1 MTQRE
6 KVIAGLKS
14 HGYGES
20 KSRVCSG
27 CPYDTAEFD
36 SRTACHEKLISDA
49 LRVIEEDKN
58 AHDFVTV
65 PARLVDMAVDVLLSC
80 IRCRDCVYYTAD
92 ARRCESWNIYTE
104 PFGYCYRAERRQE

>member
-20 KSRVCSG
+20 KSRICSG

-49 LRVIEEDKN
+49 LRVLEEVN
-58 AHDFVTV
+58 AAGDFVTV
-65 PARLVDMAVDVLLSC
+65 PARLLDMAVDTLSKN
-80 IRCRDCVYYTAD
+80 IHCRECAFYTAD
-92 ARRCESWNIYTE
+92 ARHCESWSIYTE
-104 PFGYCYRAERRQE
+104 PYGYCYRAERRKE

>member
-1 MTQRE
+1 MTKRE

-49 LRVIEEDKN
+49 LAVLESSKGADEYI
-58 AHDFVTV
+58 TV
-65 PARLVDMAVDVLLSC
+65 PARLVDMAADVLKARIHCLVC
-80 IRCRDCVYYTAD
+80 EYYTED
-92 ARRCESWNIYTE
+92 ARHCESWNIYTE
-104 PFGYCYRAERRQE
+104 PYGFCYRAERRQK